1 MRGSHAQNGVSTAQN
16 AAAQT
21 DAYASYP
28 SSPASDVSR
37 KGNSLGTQRVP
48 GYTSP
53 KGEGLDAGVCAAFV
67 FTDA

>member
-1 MRGSHAQNGVSTAQN
+1 MQAKASHNAVS
-16 AAAQT
+16 AACM
-21 DAYASYP
+21 P

-48 GYTSP
+48 GDTSP